1 LRQIEHGR
9 ALAEAIVDT
18 VREPLV
24 VLDRDLR
31 VVSASRSFYRTFA
44 MEPRNTIGRMFYQ
57 LDEGQWDI
65 PALRRLLQDVIPGH
79 RTIEAYEIEHDFPT
93 IGRRI
98 MLLNA
103 RQVFDE
109 AHPDSTLLLA
119 IEDVTQRRDAEHE
132 KDELLRQKEVL
143 LQEMQHRVANSLQI
157 IASILLLKAR
167 TVQSEETRLHLRDA
181 HERVMSLATVQ
192 QQLQASRLG
201 DRIEVGPYLS
211 KLCDSLAKSMIRDRR
226 SLALT
231 VEAGAG
237 TAESSAA
244 VSIGLIITELVINAL
259 KHAFPPGRQG
269 RILVRY
275 EIEGDDWRLSV
286 SDNGIGRQDLHER
299 TPPAWARASSRR
311 SRVNST
317 PASRCRADRRG
328 QSWRSSARRAR
339 VYRRALWCRSR
350 RNEIGVARL
359 DLLEKC
365 RVMLVQ
371 DVSMIHFLEV
381 AKACFENSGKI
392 RTIVAGERAKFG
404 NCFYDRNCDRGYL
417 GEKFFF
423 E

>member
-1 LRQIEHGR
+1 LREIANER
-9 ALAEAIVDT
+9 TLAKAIVDT

-44 MEPRNTIGRMFYQ
+44 MEPRNTIGRMFYE
-57 LDEGQWDI
+57 LDDGQWAV
-65 PALRRLLQDVIPGH
+65 PALRKLLEDVIPGH
-79 RTIEAYEIEHDFPT
+79 RTIEAYEVEHDFPR

-103 RQVFDE
+103 RQVLDE

-192 QQLQASRLG
+192 RQLRASGLA

-211 KLCDSLAKSMIRDRR
+211 KLCHSLAKSMIGDRR
-226 SLALT
+226 PLALT

-269 RILVRY
+269 EILVQY
-275 EIEGDDWRLSV
+275 EANEDDWRLSV
-286 SDNGIGRQDLHER
+286 SDNGIGRQDLHVRAHPGLGTSIVE
-299 TPPAWARASSRR
+299 ALARQLYAS
-311 SRVNST
+311 VEV
-317 PASRCRADRRG
+317 
-328 QSWRSSARRAR
+328 SS
-339 VYRRALWCRSR
+339 
-350 RNEIGVARL
+350 GP
-359 DLLEKC
+359 
-365 RVMLVQ
+365 Q
-371 DVSMIHFLEV
+371 
-381 AKACFENSGKI
+381 G
-392 RTIVAGERAKFG
+392 TIVAIIREA
-404 NCFYDRNCDRGYL
+404 RNTAPAPAMVL
-417 GEKFFF
+417 ELAQ
-423 E
+423 

>member
-1 LRQIEHGR
+1 LREIEIER
-9 ALAEAIVDT
+9 TLAEAIVDT

-24 VLDRDLR
+24 VLNRDLR

-44 MEPRNTIGRMFYQ
+44 MEARNTIGRMFYE
-57 LDEGQWDI
+57 LSDGQWDI
-65 PALRRLLQDVIPGH
+65 PALRKLLEDIIPGH
-79 RTIEAYEIEHDFPT
+79 RTIEAYEVEHDFPT

-109 AHPDSTLLLA
+109 AYPDSTLLLA

-143 LQEMQHRVANSLQI
+143 LEEMQHRVANSLQI

-181 HERVMSLATVQ
+181 HERVMSLASVQ
-192 QQLQASRLG
+192 QQLRASRLG

-211 KLCDSLAKSMIRDRR
+211 KLCDSLAASMIGDRR
-226 SLALT
+226 PLALT

-237 TAESSAA
+237 TAESGAA

-269 RILVRY
+269 EILVRY
-275 EIEGDDWRLSV
+275 EAREDDWRLSV

-299 TPPAWARASSRR
+299 AHSGLGTSIVEALAR
-311 SRVNST
+311 
-317 PASRCRADRRG
+317 
-328 QSWRSSARRAR
+328 QLYAR
-339 VYRRALWCRSR
+339 VELS
-350 RNEIGVARL
+350 
-359 DLLEKC
+359 
-365 RVMLVQ
+365 
-371 DVSMIHFLEV
+371 
-381 AKACFENSGKI
+381 SGPQG
-392 RTIVAGERAKFG
+392 TIVAIVREA
-404 NCFYDRNCDRGYL
+404 RNTAPAGAMVPEL
-417 GEKFFF
+417 VQ
-423 E
+423 

>member
-1 LRQIEHGR
+1 M
-9 ALAEAIVDT
+9 DT

-44 MEPRNTIGRMFYQ
+44 MEPRNTIGRMFYE
-57 LDEGQWDI
+57 LDDGQWDI
-65 PALRRLLQDVIPGH
+65 PALRKLLEEIIPDH
-79 RTIEAYEIEHDFPT
+79 RTIEAYEVEHDFPT

-119 IEDVTQRRDAEHE
+119 IENVTQRREAEHE

-192 QQLQASRLG
+192 QQLRASRLG

-211 KLCDSLAKSMIRDRR
+211 KLCDSLAASMIGDRR
-226 SLALT
+226 PLALT
-231 VEAGAG
+231 VEAGDG
-237 TAESSAA
+237 TAESGAA

-269 RILVRY
+269 EILVRY
-275 EIEGDDWRLSV
+275 EAREDDWRLSV
-286 SDNGIGRQDLHER
+286 SDTGIGRQDLHER
-299 TPPAWARASSRR
+299 AHSGLGTSIVEALAR
-311 SRVNST
+311 
-317 PASRCRADRRG
+317 
-328 QSWRSSARRAR
+328 QLYAR
-339 VYRRALWCRSR
+339 VELS
-350 RNEIGVARL
+350 
-359 DLLEKC
+359 
-365 RVMLVQ
+365 
-371 DVSMIHFLEV
+371 
-381 AKACFENSGKI
+381 SGPQG
-392 RTIVAGERAKFG
+392 TIVAIVREARDTAPAGAMVPE
-404 NCFYDRNCDRGYL
+404 L
-417 GEKFFF
+417 VQ
-423 E
+423 